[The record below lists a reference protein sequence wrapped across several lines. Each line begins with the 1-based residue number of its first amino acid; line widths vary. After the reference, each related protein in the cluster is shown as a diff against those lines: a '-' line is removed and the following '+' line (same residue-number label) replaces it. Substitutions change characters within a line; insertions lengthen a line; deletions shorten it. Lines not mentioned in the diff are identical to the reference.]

1 MKISYKELQVN
12 DYTIRGLFTEPDN
25 GYTDIAVMLH
35 GYTGHKNENG
45 FLFKQI
51 AKTLVE
57 CGIATLRF
65 DYYGSGDSDGEFH
78 EQNFTTVRNDA
89 KAAID
94 EAVRL
99 NNGKKVL
106 VCGFSMGGAVAARMS
121 IEKAEL
127 IFNIL
132 GTATKDYDG
141 DSYEFTNVTLSDGT
155 GMSNNGLKIAYW
167 ATKNTKGEYDRFYL
181 PGQTIT
187 LWENYILYAI
197 WEG

>member
-12 DYTIRGLFTEPDN
+12 DYTIRGLFTEPNN

-51 AKTLVE
+51 TKTLVE

-94 EAVRL
+94 KAVKL
-99 NNGKKVL
+99 NNGFIDRL
-106 VCGFSMGGAVAARMS
+106 C
-121 IEKAEL
+121 
-127 IFNIL
+127 
-132 GTATKDYDG
+132 
-141 DSYEFTNVTLSDGT
+141 
-155 GMSNNGLKIAYW
+155 NGLSLSE
-167 ATKNTKGEYDRFYL
+167 EYKQIIRDARQEL
-181 PGQTIT
+181 SETRNIQVIKPCK
-187 LWENYILYAI
+187 
-197 WEG
+197 